1 MTKTYAQ
8 IAREI
13 AALQATA
20 SKLYAVEIKSAVAKV
35 NELIAQY
42 GLSADD
48 LKFGNATAAGKPT
61 ASATVAKAAASASA
75 AAGVKYS
82 DGQGRIWGG
91 RGPRP
96 AWLRSAIAAG
106 RSLESFLTAGAAD
119 IVAAFT
125 PSKGGAG
132 KKSVA
137 GKPASTGIAK
147 YVNPKTG
154 AGWSGRGPRPQWLKD
169 ALKKRGSKIE
179 DFLGDKPVS
188 NDAVAAMPVEKKS
201 AAPAKKAVAK
211 KTVAQKTVAKK
222 VIAKKAAAKK
232 GSAIATPAAPA
243 KKAAV
248 KVAAKKVVAKVPA
261 KKAVAKKAAAKKV
274 AAKKAAVSNAAVAM
288 PTAAPAAAAPAPVAS
303 V

>member
-48 LKFGNATAAGKPT
+48 LKFGTATAAGKPT
-61 ASATVAKAAASASA
+61 ASATVAKAAA
-75 AAGVKYS
+75 AGAKYS

-96 AWLRSAIAAG
+96 AWLRNAIAAG

-132 KKSVA
+132 KKSA
-137 GKPASTGIAK
+137 SGKPASTGIAK

-188 NDAVAAMPVEKKS
+188 NDAVAVMPAEGKS
-201 AAPAKKAVAK
+201 AAPAKKVVAKKAVAK
-211 KTVAQKTVAKK
+211 NAVAQKTVARK
-222 VIAKKAAAKK
+222 VMAKTVAAKK
-232 GSAIATPAAPA
+232 EGAIATPAAPA

-248 KVAAKKVVAKVPA
+248 KVAAKKAVAKVPA
-261 KKAVAKKAAAKKV
+261 KKAVAKKV
-274 AAKKAAVSNAAVAM
+274 AAKKAAVSGAAVAM
-288 PTAAPAAAAPAPVAS
+288 PTPAPAGAAPAPVAD